1 MFCFIATAILFSWL
15 KLSIWNQVMLHLN
28 HSVAL
33 HFTEFFCRCKNSHN
47 SWINII
53 LILEL
58 DELDEGSLSWMIF
71 RHDKYYNNIDIIGI
85 AESIWN
91 SKTKSALLQN
101 ISELLQIW
109 DKMSTLFYCNDF
121 QQILDSDQNIMI
133 QVKFWRFLWKHQSVL
148 MTYPCKYCQNADSQ

>member
-1 MFCFIATAILFSWL
+1 MACLAKHINYKYIRTHFRSWLNLFQFVCVCFIATAILFSWI

-28 HSVAL
+28 HSLAL
-33 HFTEFFCRCKNSHN
+33 HYTEFFCCCKNNRN

-91 SKTKSALLQN
+91 SKTKSALLEN

-109 DKMSTLFYCNDF
+109 GKMSTLFYCNDF
-121 QQILDSDQNIMI
+121 
-133 QVKFWRFLWKHQSVL
+133 
-148 MTYPCKYCQNADSQ
+148 

>member
-1 MFCFIATAILFSWL
+1 
-15 KLSIWNQVMLHLN
+15 
-28 HSVAL
+28 
-33 HFTEFFCRCKNSHN
+33 
-47 SWINII
+47 
-53 LILEL
+53 
-58 DELDEGSLSWMIF
+58 MIF

-121 QQILDSDQNIMI
+121 
-133 QVKFWRFLWKHQSVL
+133 
-148 MTYPCKYCQNADSQ
+148 